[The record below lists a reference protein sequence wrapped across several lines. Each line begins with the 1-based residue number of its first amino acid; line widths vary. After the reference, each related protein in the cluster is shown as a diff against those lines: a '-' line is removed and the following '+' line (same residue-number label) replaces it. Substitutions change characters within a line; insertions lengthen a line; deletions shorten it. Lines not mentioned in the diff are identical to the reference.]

1 ATTHQVRSYPHATS
15 NSHHKYR
22 AEFSPKNLIDGNKS
36 SDSSFWQPDPRTDL
50 WVKVEFGRE
59 VSVEKTVIHL
69 KKIPDSQKTWTSASL
84 VFSDG
89 SKFPITLKHTEEP
102 QEFVFPAKK
111 TNFVQLTDLKESF
124 PLGIN
129 GITEWEIFGQD

>member
-1 ATTHQVRSYPHATS
+1 TS

-36 SDSSFWQPDPRTDL
+36 SDSPFWQPDPRTDL

-59 VSVEKTVIHL
+59 VSVERTVIYL
-69 KKIPDSQKTWTSASL
+69 KKFPNSQKTWTSATL

-89 SKFPITLKHTEEP
+89 SKFPVTLKHTNEP
-102 QEFVFPAKK
+102 QEFAFPAKK

-129 GITEWEIFGQD
+129 GIVEWEIFGQD